1 MDMSQFVI
9 PKSDQLNADDLIA
22 GPRTIRITRV
32 AGTGNNDQPVS
43 VYFDGDDGKP
53 YKPCKGMRRVM
64 IAGWGVDASQYVG
77 RSMTLYRDPKVM
89 FGGMETGGI
98 RISHMSHLDRPL
110 AMALTITKAKRAPYK
125 VAQLVEQK
133 QTASGA
139 IGPAPSRTPAV
150 DPATVD
156 GNSTKGDDPSATETT
171 GSGGSASAWDRNT
184 ESGDYQVG
192 NPFTRE
198 TRRFE
203 TVHAWC
209 DAVCALAHQRT
220 ATERERLWKSNA
232 KAADFI
238 HDKFGDGR
246 ESAMVAAAHTFVT
259 APDPVMGSAG

>member
-9 PKSDQLNADDLIA
+9 PKSDQMNYDDLLS
-22 GPRTIRITRV
+22 GPRTIRITKV
-32 AGTGNNDQPVS
+32 SGTGNPDQPVS
-43 VYFDGDDGKP
+43 IHFEGDDGKP
-53 YKPCKGMRRVM
+53 WKPCKSMRRVLV
-64 IAGWGVDASQYVG
+64 AAWGVAASQYVG
-77 RSMTLYRDPKVM
+77 RSVTLFGDPKVI
-89 FGGMETGGI
+89 FGGMAVGGI
-98 RISHMSHLDRPL
+98 RISHMSHLTQPL
-110 AMALTITKAKRAPYK
+110 NLALTITKAKRAPYK
-125 VAQLVEQK
+125 VQPLAMPKDTGV
-133 QTASGA
+133 T
-139 IGPAPSRTPAV
+139 GPAPSRTPAV
-150 DPATVD
+150 DPDTAAADYTM
-156 GNSTKGDDPSATETT
+156 KGDPSDRGDN

-220 ATERERLWKSNA
+220 ATERERLWKANA

-259 APDPVMGSAG
+259 APAPIMGSAG